1 MRTTG
6 ILGNRRGNTLVESTL
21 VFGAFMFMLIG
32 TFDFG
37 QFLFVH
43 QTLVERARN
52 AVRYAT
58 VNSAATTTEIQNM
71 VLYNQTTVPTGR
83 TIGDFGVTSAMVAVS
98 NVTTDAAGNTSQSPG
113 KKVVISGYPFTMFSP
128 YVGGAKTGRTIVAS
142 LPKEY

>member
-6 ILGNRRGNTLVESTL
+6 ILGNRRGNALVESAL
-21 VFGAFMFMLIG
+21 VFGAFLFMLVG

-52 AVRYAT
+52 AVRFAALNQT
-58 VNSAATTTEIQNM
+58 ATTTQIQNM
-71 VLYNQTTVPTGR
+71 VLYNQTTVPTGS
-83 TIGDFGVTSAMVAVS
+83 TTGDFGLTAAMVTVTD
-98 NVTTDAAGNTSQSPG
+98 VTTDAAGSTSQSPA

-128 YVGGAKTGRTIVAS
+128 FVGGVKTGRTIVAS
-142 LPKEY
+142 LPREF